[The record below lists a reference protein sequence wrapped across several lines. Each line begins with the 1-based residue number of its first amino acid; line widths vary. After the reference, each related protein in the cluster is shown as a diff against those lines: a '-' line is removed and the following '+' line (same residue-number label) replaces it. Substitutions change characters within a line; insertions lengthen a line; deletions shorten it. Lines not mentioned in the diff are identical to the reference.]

1 MLLTLI
7 QPSTPARLSSTI
19 TDENAEP
26 PNAGKSPVASVKK
39 SADHMV
45 VGLWTSAATV
55 SVFCVCVS

>member
-1 MLLTLI
+1 MRLTFI

-26 PNAGKSPVASVKK
+26 PNVGNSPVAPVKK

-55 SVFCVCVS
+55 RDFRVCVS